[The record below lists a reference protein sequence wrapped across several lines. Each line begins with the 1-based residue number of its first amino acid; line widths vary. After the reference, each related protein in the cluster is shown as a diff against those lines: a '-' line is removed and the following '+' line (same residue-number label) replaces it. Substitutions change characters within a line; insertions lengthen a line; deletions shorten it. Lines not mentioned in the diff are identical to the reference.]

1 MGLPVDNTMQV
12 YTEACIRAYMA
23 IQVSSLQMK
32 AARGRLQPWQASQAF
47 TKMVGEIE
55 DMHIKATAQNGSNG
69 IDTILEAVEAKLNQ
83 KFGISPSSSAPIES
97 DVTSRITQLE
107 TLTNDNNK
115 IIARI
120 LEKVG
125 D

>member
-47 TKMVGEIE
+47 TKMVGDIE

-83 KFGISPSSSAPIES
+83 KFGISQTSAPIES

-107 TLTNDNNK
+107 TVTHDNNK
-115 IIARI
+115 ILARI